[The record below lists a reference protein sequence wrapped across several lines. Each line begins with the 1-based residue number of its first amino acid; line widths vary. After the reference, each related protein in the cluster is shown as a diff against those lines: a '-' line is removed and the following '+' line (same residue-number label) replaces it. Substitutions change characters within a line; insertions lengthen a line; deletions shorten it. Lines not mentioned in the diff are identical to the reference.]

1 MDDEFK
7 KLVAGIVLVK
17 DSTLENSQLLECM
30 LIGIFIK
37 GGMTIQEL
45 YKTLPPLS
53 AGERYV
59 FLNKDGWGI
68 QPGWEGIMNIKIGDL
83 LCPGNIIRV
92 RIEGKTPRVGI
103 ILCNQPAGGESAIG
117 YVSLPSFKG
126 TVSTMRTTMEE
137 QLPSLYKKLVS
148 NGLQFLDCN
157 GWPIAKSQEEQL
169 SLIRIITN
177 NVVKIQIVGVAGHS
191 PTPSPLPP
199 VIEIAEEF
207 LEPVL
212 GSSPS
217 PLPLLPTNSFHPT
230 RHSLPRPSLKPFDI
244 MISYVHRETS
254 KFANLLCD
262 ELRRLNYSVFIDVQY
277 IKPGIDWQDVLN
289 EAVYNCSLFVPLI
302 SNHYGLTDWTNK
314 EVKLADTLEKAIIP
328 INFMPVWPP
337 MCLAIQF
344 ATTQYIRWGKNASNL
359 EPRTIAS
366 KSAAEI
372 AERYQVIKEL
382 KQEMEEIKQEEVER
396 IEVEAV
402 AEEKTE
408 QVEKSNGGL
417 TARKHSTG
425 KRLKSVI
432 RKSLMKSY
440 SVCNLVV
447 VSCHPSQVEIIEGI
461 QAHLEGR
468 GYEVWASSAG
478 TDPQKR
484 QQFKSKVNEAGAV
497 VFVLSS
503 QFALEQWCEQE
514 VYYCEGRKRIVPII
528 VEDIEMPCWMSTL
541 IGTETF
547 LDSRS
552 NSFYDSLSEE
562 VEYATQPSKAEG
574 RLRKLVEQKTQLH
587 RMCTDLNKNLPTGK
601 LVYISG
607 STKLFSQNG
616 ESICREIGTFLAK
629 DRNVVLVTGGFYG
642 VGETVGRSFYEE
654 RKRLGWEEGVV
665 HIQAVKDS
673 QDRTLQTRQNADGT
687 FQKVPYG
694 ITLFN
699 GCSIRQ
705 REMLTA
711 KCLDLCILIEG
722 GPGAAFEAHQFSWN
736 DHTVVPVMV
745 TGGAAGGKFNVPS
758 TIFIKPEN
766 VPETEWATLK
776 DEKASPTDIAKAVA
790 TIVALIKSP

>member
-1 MDDEFK
+1 MAGENK
-7 KLVAGIVLVK
+7 VAGVFLVK
-17 DSTLENSQLLECM
+17 DTALENSLFLQCAPLRHLGGDIELLR
-30 LIGIFIK
+30 GFVP
-37 GGMTIQEL
+37 
-45 YKTLPPLS
+45 LPE
-53 AGERYV
+53 GEEFAREFV
-59 FLNKDGWGI
+59 FLTKDGWELDANFEK
-68 QPGWEGIMNIKIGDL
+68 QMKIDDL
-83 LCPGNIIRV
+83 LCPGNVIRV
-92 RIEGKTPRVGI
+92 RMKDKAPRVGI

-117 YVSLPSFKG
+117 YVCLPSFKG
-126 TVSTMRTTMEE
+126 TVSTIRTTMEE

-157 GWPIAKSQEEQL
+157 GWPITKSQEEKL
-169 SLIRIITN
+169 LLIRIVTN
-177 NVVKIQIVGVAGHS
+177 NVVKIQTVGVAGHT
-191 PTPSPLPP
+191 PTPSPIPP
-199 VIEIAEEF
+199 IIEIAEEF

-212 GSSPS
+212 GSSPP
-217 PLPLLPTNSFHPT
+217 PLPLPPTNSFHPT

-289 EAVYNCSLFVPLI
+289 EAVYNCSLFVPLV

-328 INFMPVWPP
+328 INFTPVWPP

-372 AERYQVIKEL
+372 SERYKVIEEL
-382 KQEMEEIKQEEVER
+382 KQEMEDKHEEVER
-396 IEVEAV
+396 IEVEVV
-402 AEEKTE
+402 AREKTE
-408 QVEKSNGGL
+408 QAEKPNGEL
-417 TARKHSTG
+417 ASKKHSTG
-425 KRLKSVI
+425 KRLSSVI
-432 RKSLMKSY
+432 RKSLMKSH

-447 VSCHPSQVEIIEGI
+447 VTCHPSQAEITEGI

-514 VYYCEGRKRIVPII
+514 VYYCEGRKRIIPII

-552 NSFYDSLSEE
+552 NTFYDNLSEE

-607 STKLFSQNG
+607 GTKLFSQNG
-616 ESICREIGTFLAK
+616 ESICREIGKFLAK

-642 VGETVGRSFYEE
+642 VGEIVGRSFYEE
-654 RKRLGWEEGVV
+654 RKCLGWDRGVV
-665 HIQAVKDS
+665 HIQALKDS

-722 GPGAAFEAHQFSWN
+722 GPGAASEAHQFSWN